1 MALVVS
7 GVLSLQ
13 EDQKA
18 IYYVTADSRA
28 SAQMS
33 PALEKASALGYDVL
47 FMTEP
52 LDELTV
58 QAIGEFGGK
67 TLTDLGKE
75 NVDLAG
81 DEDEKLKKEE
91 QSSDTQGELSDESM
105 RASLLTVGTMDTAV
119 AILFGLA
126 VKSNS

>member
-1 MALVVS
+1 M
-7 GVLSLQ
+7 
-13 EDQKA
+13 
-18 IYYVTADSRA
+18 
-28 SAQMS
+28 
-33 PALEKASALGYDVL
+33 L

-58 QAIGEFGGK
+58 QAIGEFKGK

-91 QSSDTQGELSDESM
+91 QSGETE
-105 RASLLTVGTMDTAV
+105 GE
-119 AILFGLA
+119 
-126 VKSNS
+126 